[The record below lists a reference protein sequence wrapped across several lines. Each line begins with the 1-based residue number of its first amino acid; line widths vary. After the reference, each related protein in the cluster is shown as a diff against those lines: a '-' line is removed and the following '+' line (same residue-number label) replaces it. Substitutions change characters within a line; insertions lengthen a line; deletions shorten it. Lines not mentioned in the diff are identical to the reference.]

1 MASPLKG
8 RKRPVTTIRGL
19 VAAMLA
25 RADAAGKVLGH
36 EISRVKRAGRP
47 RSRRHTIETCTAALE
62 ALDGI
67 YEVAD
72 DAEQL
77 LTQIDAS
84 TGKPDSARR
93 RRHRTTK
100 QTRAR

>member
-8 RKRPVTTIRGL
+8 RKRPVTTVRGL

-25 RADAAGKVLGH
+25 RADAAGKILGH

-47 RSRRHTIETCTAALE
+47 RSKRHTVDTCTAALD

-72 DAEQL
+72 NAEQL

-93 RRHRTTK
+93 RRHHTK
-100 QTRAR
+100 RSRAR